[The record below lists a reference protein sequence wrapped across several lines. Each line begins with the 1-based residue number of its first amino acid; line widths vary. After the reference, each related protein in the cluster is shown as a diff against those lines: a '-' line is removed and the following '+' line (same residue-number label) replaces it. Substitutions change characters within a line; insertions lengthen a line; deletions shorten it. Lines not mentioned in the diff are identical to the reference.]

1 MRLHQVTRLD
11 SMSHH
16 QVTRLNEKKFIKKL
30 DFKKNLRAKTRIEL
44 MGKEKNSTR
53 WILKKN
59 STR

>member
-11 SMSHH
+11 SMSNH

-30 DFKKNLRAKTRIEL
+30 DFKKNLRVKTRIEL
-44 MGKEKNSTR
+44 MVKEKNSTR